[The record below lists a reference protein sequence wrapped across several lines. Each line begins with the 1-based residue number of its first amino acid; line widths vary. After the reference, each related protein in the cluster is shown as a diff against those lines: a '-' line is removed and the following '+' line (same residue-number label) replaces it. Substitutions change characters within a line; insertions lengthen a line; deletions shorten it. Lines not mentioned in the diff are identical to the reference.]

1 MGERKIYNL
10 LTGKWYVVRESERG
24 ERKVV
29 GLWNVQRKRKK
40 KKSVWSL
47 IR

>member
-1 MGERKIYNL
+1 MRKREFNPLVGAWFIIEERIGERRVI
-10 LTGKWYVVRESERG
+10 GIERP
-24 ERKVV
+24 K
-29 GLWNVQRKRKK
+29 KRKK